1 MFYVTKLYFIM
12 ESILNREELKEL
24 IQAIYD
30 DYDFA
35 NFNLHFVDEVEP
47 HKVYVIKNNRIFN
60 ELTRTTLISVDSI
73 VSNREIDELSLYG
86 IDVKTHLFRKM
97 VEATANKIL
106 TDIYKVN
113 EIKWFYD
120 RKSPVEIELTITNWY
135 LYEEKTE
142 TGFRYI
148 LRFEIGE
155 VV

>member
-1 MFYVTKLYFIM
+1 M
-12 ESILNREELKEL
+12 ESILDKDQLKEL
-24 IQAIYD
+24 IQEIYD
-30 DYDFA
+30 DNDFA

-73 VSNREIDELSLYG
+73 VSNREIDEISLYG

-97 VEATANKIL
+97 VEETANKIL

-113 EIKWFYD
+113 TREWFYD
-120 RKSPVEIELTITNWY
+120 RKSPVEIELTITNWG

-142 TGFRYI
+142 NGFRYR

-155 VV
+155 IA

>member
-1 MFYVTKLYFIM
+1 M

-113 EIKWFYD
+113 EIEWFYD

-155 VV
+155 IIQ

>member
-1 MFYVTKLYFIM
+1 M
-12 ESILNREELKEL
+12 ESILNKEELKEL

-30 DYDFA
+30 DYDIA

-97 VEATANKIL
+97 VEVTANKIL

-113 EIKWFYD
+113 AIEWFYD

-155 VV
+155 IIQ